1 MGQPEP
7 ARRTHRLRLRA
18 RRSTLGQTQTP
29 DRTLTDHRSP
39 LPKPESRSRLQTAA
53 LVIIAAAVVL
63 FLLVQ
68 ARFMLTSLAVAIIVF
83 SLTSDAIGFI
93 SRIKAGPLGIPNWL
107 ASLAAVLLISTGLFM
122 LSSLILSQINTVLST
137 TLTYTER
144 VPAAVADLFAW
155 MGPEVES
162 AIADAMRSVDVSGY
176 LRALA
181 GQAGG
186 LMQGTVLVILFVGF
200 LFAERLWFDVKLTS
214 LMGGDPERAAH
225 AQRVIGTIMHR
236 VNYYLLVKTVVSAI
250 TGLMVYGV
258 ALIFGLELAVAIG
271 VITFVLNYI
280 PNVGSIVA
288 TVLATLVTYVQLG
301 EPGPTLGFFLA
312 VGLIQF
318 VNGNIIDPWLMGRAL
333 RLSTFGIIVAL
344 AFWGSV
350 WGIAGMFLSVPIMVA
365 TMIVC
370 SHVPG
375 LRSVAVLLSREG
387 LPDLD
392 TDRKRPLGPAKI
404 IGEAATT
411 EARRRRV

>member
-1 MGQPEP
+1 LTQPP
-7 ARRTHRLRLRA
+7 
-18 RRSTLGQTQTP
+18 
-29 DRTLTDHRSP
+29 SP
-39 LPKPESRSRLQTAA
+39 LPRKEHRNRLQTAA
-53 LVIIAAAVVL
+53 LVIIAGAVVL

-68 ARFMLTSLAVAIIVF
+68 ARFLLTSLAVAIIVF
-83 SLTSDAIGFI
+83 SLTSDAINFI
-93 SRIKAGPLGIPNWL
+93 SRIKVGPLRIPNWL
-107 ASLAAVLLISTGLFM
+107 ASLAAVALISTGLFM
-122 LSSLILSQINTVLST
+122 LSSLILSQVNTVLST

-144 VPAAVADLFAW
+144 APAAVADLFAW
-155 MGPEVES
+155 MGPEVET

-176 LRALA
+176 MRAMA

-214 LMGGDPERAAH
+214 LMGGDPEKAAH
-225 AQRVIGTIMHR
+225 AQRIIGTIMHR

-301 EPGPTLGFFLA
+301 VPAPTLAFFLA
-312 VGLIQF
+312 VGVIQF
-318 VNGNIIDPWLMGRAL
+318 VNGNIIDPWLMGRTL
-333 RLSTFGIIVAL
+333 RLSTFGIIVVL

-392 TDRKRPLGPAKI
+392 TDRSNALGPKAS
-404 IGEAATT
+404 IGDPDQK
-411 EARRRRV
+411 EARRASG